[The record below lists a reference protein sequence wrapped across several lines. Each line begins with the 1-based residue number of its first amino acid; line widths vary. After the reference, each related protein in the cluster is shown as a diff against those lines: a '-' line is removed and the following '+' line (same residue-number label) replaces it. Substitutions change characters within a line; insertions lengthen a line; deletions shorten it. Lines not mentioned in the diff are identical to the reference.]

1 MRRVNKYRKILRVE
15 KKSAISVRDPHTFYI
30 IGVDV
35 GRYVANTS
43 IWVVKCLQEETRLV
57 KKVVYGVVLFDKH
70 TNEQALCIKRMIV
83 DYSPREVVI
92 DGTGMGVTLIDAMTI
107 PTHDY
112 TTGEVFSGYGL
123 INDEDYEGV
132 YDRDAPKLIYRIVAS
147 PTLNTAIHT
156 NFYTQLMAGHVR
168 FLASELVAR
177 SKLLATKKGQK
188 MSPLR
193 RAEILMPYENT
204 SRLFDEMAN
213 LKIKV
218 QSSTNMG
225 LERISP
231 RLQKDRV
238 SALEYVLWR
247 IKAIEDEL
255 FRLKKRKK
263 RNIGEF
269 IRFTQKGN

>member
-1 MRRVNKYRKILRVE
+1 
-15 KKSAISVRDPHTFYI
+15 
-30 IGVDV
+30 
-35 GRYVANTS
+35 
-43 IWVVKCLQEETRLV
+43 
-57 KKVVYGVVLFDKH
+57 
-70 TNEQALCIKRMIV
+70 
-83 DYSPREVVI
+83 
-92 DGTGMGVTLIDAMTI
+92 
-107 PTHDY
+107 
-112 TTGEVFSGYGL
+112 
-123 INDEDYEGV
+123 
-132 YDRDAPKLIYRIVAS
+132 
-147 PTLNTAIHT
+147 
-156 NFYTQLMAGHVR
+156 
-168 FLASELVAR
+168 
-177 SKLLATKKGQK
+177 

-231 RLQKDRV
+231 PPKDRV

-269 IRFTQKGN
+269 IYPKG

>member
-107 PTHDY
+107 PTRYDWRS
-112 TTGEVFSGYGL
+112 FLASL

-177 SKLLATKKGQK
+177 SKLLTTKKGQK
-188 MSPLR
+188 
-193 RAEILMPYENT
+193 
-204 SRLFDEMAN
+204 
-213 LKIKV
+213 
-218 QSSTNMG
+218 
-225 LERISP
+225 
-231 RLQKDRV
+231 
-238 SALEYVLWR
+238 
-247 IKAIEDEL
+247 
-255 FRLKKRKK
+255 
-263 RNIGEF
+263 
-269 IRFTQKGN
+269 